1 MLIPT
6 SENEAFITVFTACVS
21 QFLNTFV
28 CMTMAENNTI
38 GKNEEVKISIKIV

>member
-6 SENEAFITVFTACVS
+6 SENEAFITVFTACV
-21 QFLNTFV
+21 LNTFV
-28 CMTMAENNTI
+28 CMTTAENNTI